1 MSALLRTR
9 VHLLEG
15 ITTGFASVSEI
26 TGTDL
31 FYTDGAAQGAEYKVY
46 LYKTGY
52 YNYNIYVRKDGTWFC
67 LNETD
72 MLKKWMTLWLESII
86 TPSQPASVQTQGSA
100 APSESAHT

>member
-1 MSALLRTR
+1 MSALLRSQI
-9 VHLLEG
+9 HILER
-15 ITTGFASVSEI
+15 ITSGFVSVSEI

-31 FYTDGAAQGAEYKVY
+31 FYTDGAAQGAEYKIY

-52 YNYNIYVRKDGTWFC
+52 YNYNIYVRTDGTWFC

-72 MLKKWMTLWLESII
+72 MLKKWMALWLESI

-100 APSESAHT
+100 VPSESAHA